1 MNKYVS
7 TNKLKAKI
15 ISGEPVLF
23 SEATQHEI
31 FFLLES
37 EPSED
42 VEPVVHAHWIRTAID
57 YGNIGYIRCSNCG
70 ADFSLPVHKMQGFY
84 QRYCGTCGAKMDEE
98 KNEVTK

>member
-1 MNKYVS
+1 MMDKYVS

-31 FFLLES
+31 FFLLEL

-42 VEPVVHAHWIRTAID
+42 VEPVTHAHWKLAPEDTAYD
-57 YGNIGYIRCSNCG
+57 NVWVCSNCG
-70 ADFSLPVHKMQGFY
+70 EEFTQHRKPKF
-84 QRYCGTCGAKMDEE
+84 RFCPNCGAKMDADERHQ
-98 KNEVTK
+98 NE

>member
-1 MNKYVS
+1 MDKYVS
-7 TNKLKAKI
+7 VNKLKAKI

-42 VEPVVHAHWIRTAID
+42 VEPVIHAHWIREFLTQTGC
-57 YGNIGYIRCSNCG
+57 YECSSCRRYSTLETN
-70 ADFSLPVHKMQGFY
+70 
-84 QRYCGTCGAKMDEE
+84 YCGSCGAKMDEE